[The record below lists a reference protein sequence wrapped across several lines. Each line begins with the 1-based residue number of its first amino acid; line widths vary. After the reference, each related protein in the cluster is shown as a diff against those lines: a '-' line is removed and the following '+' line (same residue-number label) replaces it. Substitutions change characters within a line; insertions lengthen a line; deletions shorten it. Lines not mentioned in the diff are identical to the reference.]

1 MSLPPAVLFAV
12 IDTGIWSVEQVRAW
26 ADRLIDEGA
35 ASTSWLFDLS
45 VASTLG
51 DAASAMRHRFVERGF
66 VLPDDFAEVLVGLLY
81 LRFQRG
87 DLTRQQLEA
96 SVADVLDAYETPG
109 FDVEGWTEQMKSGA
123 DIPASTKARL
133 EHMARASAEALERLR
148 DVSLVKR
155 DPFFVGD

>member
-1 MSLPPAVLFAV
+1 MSLLPAVLFAA
-12 IDTGIWSVEQVRAW
+12 IDAGIWSAEQVRAW
-26 ADRLIDEGA
+26 ADRLIEEA
-35 ASTSWLFDLS
+35 AVSTAWLFDLR

-51 DAASAMRHRFVERGF
+51 DAASAMRHRFGERGF

-96 SVADVLDAYETPG
+96 SVADVLDAYEAPG
-109 FDVEGWTEQMKSGA
+109 FDVEGWTEQMNSGA

-133 EHMARASAEALERLR
+133 EQMARGSAEALDRLR
-148 DVSLVKR
+148 DMSLVKG